1 MRRRDFIKVVV
12 TGSLASI
19 GCPRSPSP
27 PGGDGGDGAGGS
39 GDGAAGAAGR
49 AGGAPVPIPRTEIH
63 AGCHALR
70 DGAVFRVPRPTR
82 HVPIVIV
89 GGGAAGLA
97 AADALGDLPLVLLEK
112 EPEAGGNA
120 TGGAWRGVG
129 FSTGT
134 SYNADPVVRDLA
146 ADLGVPLHPI
156 DSVDGLIVNDILVPE
171 FFTRGVVRAPYPQ
184 TVRDAFRRFVDTWR
198 GHDVDHELYH
208 LDNLPFAEILKD
220 YPPEVHAFFDSF
232 GPNNW
237 GARVRDTS
245 AYVGIQSAQW
255 LGGLEPDRLTG
266 AEGFGAL
273 TRALADRV
281 RSRGAGRI
289 VPGAAV
295 IRVEPDGDRVRVA
308 YVRPGAAAGGAG
320 AAGAMGAAAD
330 ASDPGGWPVECLSAD
345 TVIVAAP
352 KLIAKHLVAGLPEDQ
367 RKAMERY
374 RYIPYLVAN
383 LCFDGVV
390 YDGSFDVNVPAPDA
404 MSDFVVADWA
414 TRRGQGDRNRP
425 TVLSCYMPQLE
436 EDRALYLDEAEIRAA
451 ALRAV
456 DRIDRW
462 FPGAADKCRE
472 IHVRARGHPMFMGLC
487 GLMTRWGPVSCRPH
501 GPIHFAGSDGA
512 GGVSDLSEAIAT
524 GRAAAAMARASL
536 DAAARAR
543 RA

>member
-1 MRRRDFIKVVV
+1 MRRREFIKIVV

-19 GCPRSPSP
+19 GCPRPPS
-27 PGGDGGDGAGGS
+27 
-39 GDGAAGAAGR
+39 
-49 AGGAPVPIPRTEIH
+49 GAPRPQLRTEVS
-63 AGCHALR
+63 AGCHAVR
-70 DGAVFRVPRPTR
+70 DGAAFRMPPPSR
-82 HVPIVIV
+82 HVPIVVV
-89 GGGAAGLA
+89 GGGPAGLV
-97 AADALGDLPLVLLEK
+97 AADALGDLPFVVLEK

-120 TGGAWRGVG
+120 TGGSWRGVG

-134 SYNADPVVRDLA
+134 SYNADPSIRELA

-184 TVRDAFRRFVDTWR
+184 TVRDAFRRFVDTY
-198 GHDVDHELYH
+198 HDYDVDREIYR

-220 YPPEVHAFFDSF
+220 YPPEVHLFFDSF

-255 LGGLEPDRLTG
+255 MGGLESKRYSG
-266 AEGFGAL
+266 ADGFGAL

-281 RSRGAGRI
+281 RSRGADRI
-289 VPGAAV
+289 VAGATV
-295 IRVEPDGDRVRVA
+295 VRVEPDGGRVRVA
-308 YVRPGAAAGGAG
+308 YVRPDAVPGHHPV
-320 AAGAMGAAAD
+320 
-330 ASDPGGWPVECLSAD
+330 ASDPADWPVECLSAD

-352 KLIAKHLVAGLPEDQ
+352 KLIARHLVAGLPEEQ
-367 RKAMERY
+367 RKAMDRY

-390 YDGSFDVNVPAPDA
+390 HDGSFDVNVPAPDV
-404 MSDFVVADWA
+404 MSDFVVADWV

-436 EDRALYLDEAEIRAA
+436 EDRGLFLDEAEIRAA
-451 ALRAV
+451 TLRAL

-472 IHVRARGHPMFMGLC
+472 IHVRARGHPMFMALC
-487 GLMTRWGPVSCRPH
+487 GLMTRWGPVSCRPV
-501 GPIHFAGSDGA
+501 GPIHFAGTDGK
-512 GGVSDLSEAIAT
+512 GGVSDFSEALQT
-524 GRAAAAMARASL
+524 GREAAAAARASL
-536 DAAARAR
+536 DAAARSR
-543 RA
+543 PGPSFG